1 MYRKAVDVN
10 REVVVGDDVLAGAR
24 IVDVGCKAF
33 GGGVVADARVVDV
46 GPKAVDGGCNTV
58 GGRDDVD
65 EGHDID
71 DEDDV
76 LVDTVA
82 SPLVV
87 FP

>member
-1 MYRKAVDVN
+1 MDCKVAD
-10 REVVVGDDVLAGAR
+10 GDHLFSSTR
-24 IVDVGCKAF
+24 IVDVGCKAV
-33 GGGVVADARVVDV
+33 GGGVVADAHVVNV

-58 GGRDDVD
+58 GGHNNID
-65 EGHDID
+65 EGHNID

>member
-1 MYRKAVDVN
+1 MDRETADGGDIFADFRVVDMGCEAVCG
-10 REVVVGDDVLAGAR
+10 GDIVAGA
-24 IVDVGCKAF
+24 G
-33 GGGVVADARVVDV
+33 VVDV